1 MVQILVVVATI
12 PMRTWKTE
20 VEQVFMR
27 TALGH
32 ESLDP
37 NREGKGMWLI
47 FHKWD
52 SHSGNTSSP
61 KTSGMLSVRVLF
73 SV

>member
-1 MVQILVVVATI
+1 MQILVAVATI

-32 ESLDP
+32 ESPDP
-37 NREGKGMWLI
+37 NSLGKGDMVNI
-47 FHKWD
+47 
-52 SHSGNTSSP
+52 P
-61 KTSGMLSVRVLF
+61 
-73 SV
+73 